1 MTDARYSAL
10 VEKLRNGDIDRR
22 TFMVR
27 AAALG
32 VGLATA
38 QIAVWDVAAQ
48 DASPEAAGGESGGAA
63 SLTPENLGVPG
74 VEHITDTSK
83 GVINLYSSW
92 PMTGASEQIGGDS
105 AASIQIALDIYG
117 NAAGGFEIVY
127 EALDDGIAANN
138 GSWDAAKEA
147 ENATMV
153 VNDPDAVAYI
163 ATYNSGAAEAAIPIT
178 NEAGLAQ
185 ISPAN
190 TATQLTKEN
199 PANPEG
205 YPDVLYETGVRNYM
219 RVVPADDIQGAA
231 GANFAFNGLGAQ
243 SAFVLHDNQT
253 YGLGVAAVFRDTFEQ
268 LGGEILG
275 FEAFDPN
282 APEYQALMTRI
293 ASTGPA
299 VIYLGAIVNLNA
311 SKLLQDL
318 RLQMPADQVA
328 FMGPDGLVN
337 QAFID
342 GAGDAAEGAYITF
355 GGLVPSA
362 LEAEGG
368 AGAEWVQTMRDT
380 VGREPDAYSVYAF
393 DCAVHVLQAIDAVG
407 EKDRAAILDH
417 MFNVE
422 GFRGLLGTYE
432 FDDNGDTTSGIIS
445 VSVVTDGQITHQ
457 EIIAPPEG

>member
-10 VEKLRNGDIDRR
+10 VEKLRSGEVDRR
-22 TFMVR
+22 TFLVR

-32 VGLATA
+32 VGMATA
-38 QIAVWDVAAQ
+38 QIAIWDVAAQ
-48 DASPEAAGGESGGAA
+48 DASPAAEGAA
-63 SLTPENLGVPG
+63 SLTPENLGVEG
-74 VEHITDTSK
+74 IAHVTDTSK

-105 AASIQIALDIYG
+105 AAAVAYALEVYG
-117 NAAGGFEIVY
+117 NAAGGFELVY

-138 GSWDAAKEA
+138 GAWDAAKEA

-153 VNDPDAVAYI
+153 VNDQDAVAYI

-178 NEAGLAQ
+178 NEAGMPQ

-190 TATQLTKEN
+190 TAVQLTK
-199 PANPEG
+199 PAETNPEG
-205 YPDVLYETGVRNYM
+205 YPDVLYESGVRNYM

-231 GANFAFNGLGAQ
+231 SANFAINNLGIT

-253 YGLGVAAVFRDTFEQ
+253 YGLGVAQVFNDTFIE
-268 LGGEILG
+268 LGGEVVG

-299 VIYLGAIVNLNA
+299 LVYLGAIVNLNA

-355 GGLVPSA
+355 GGLPPSE
-362 LEAEGG
+362 LEAQGG
-368 AGAEWVQTMRDT
+368 AGAEWVAGMRER
-380 VGREPDAYSVYAF
+380 VGHEPDAYSVYAF
-393 DCAVHVLQAIDAVG
+393 DCGVHVVQAIDAIG

-432 FDDNGDTTSGIIS
+432 FDENGDTTSGIIS
-445 VSVVTDGQITHQ
+445 VSVVTDGQITFQ
-457 EIIAPPEG
+457 EVITPPEG

>member
-1 MTDARYSAL
+1 MVDARYQSL
-10 VEKLRNGDIDRR
+10 VEKLRAGEIDRR

-32 VGLATA
+32 VGMATA

-48 DASPEAAGGESGGAA
+48 DATPADGGEAGGAS
-63 SLTPENLGVPG
+63 SLTPENLGVAG
-74 VEHITDTSK
+74 IEHITDTSK
-83 GVINLYSSW
+83 GVINIYSSW

-105 AASIQIALDIYG
+105 AAAVAYALEVYG
-117 NAAGGFEIVY
+117 NAAGGFELVY
-127 EALDDGIAANN
+127 EPLDDGIAANN
-138 GSWDAAKEA
+138 GAWDAAKEA
-147 ENATMV
+147 ENTTMV
-153 VNDPDAVAYI
+153 VNDEDAVAYI

-178 NEAGLAQ
+178 NEAGMAQ

-190 TATQLTKEN
+190 TAVQLTK
-199 PANPEG
+199 PSDTNPEG
-205 YPDVLYETGVRNYM
+205 YPDVLYQSGVRNYM
-219 RVVPADDIQGAA
+219 RVVPADDIQGGAS
-231 GANFAFNGLGAQ
+231 ANFAFNGLGAA

-253 YGLGVAAVFRDTFEQ
+253 YGLGVAAVFRDTFES

-299 VIYLGAIVNLNA
+299 LVYLGAIVNLNA
-311 SKLLQDL
+311 SKLLQDM

-328 FMGPDGLVN
+328 FMGPDGLIN

-355 GGLVPSA
+355 GGLPPSN
-362 LEAEGG
+362 LEAAGG
-368 AGAEWVQTMRDT
+368 AGAEWVQGMRDR
-380 VGREPDAYSVYAF
+380 VGHEPDAYSVYAF
-393 DCAVHVLQAIDAVG
+393 DCGVHVVQAIDAVG
-407 EKDRAAILDH
+407 EKDRAAVLDH
-417 MFNVE
+417 MFNIE

-432 FDDNGDTTSGIIS
+432 FDEYGDTTSSIIS
-445 VSVVTDGQITHQ
+445 LNVVEGGQITYQ
-457 EIIAPPEG
+457 ETIGLPE